1 VPQVISDYPE
11 PYLSLCFCCCWQGK
25 SWLLGRAEMLKSL
38 KKTKVVFHRPILF
51 NPGIFETTILHHLNR
66 NLSLKSLSKFN
77 IQLTQASKIV
87 SEGFK
92 EMIK

>member
-1 VPQVISDYPE
+1 VPQVISAYPE